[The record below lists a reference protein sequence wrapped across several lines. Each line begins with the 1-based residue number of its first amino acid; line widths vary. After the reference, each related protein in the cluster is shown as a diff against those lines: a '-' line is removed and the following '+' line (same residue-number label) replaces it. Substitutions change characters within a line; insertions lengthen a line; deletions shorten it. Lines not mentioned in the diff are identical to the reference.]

1 MNTNEDSLHTLNEI
15 RNLMERSSK
24 FLSLSGLSGV
34 FIGVFALIGAGVG
47 YVKFKTDWLVAVAS
61 PAAPYGDNSQQDV
74 ARFLIADG
82 ICVLI
87 LSLAA
92 GVILTVRKGRKR
104 GLTVWNGS
112 SKRLLIGMLVPLL
125 TGGIFCLAMLLY
137 HRMLWIVFP
146 ATLIFYGIA
155 LVNASKFTYPEL
167 FYMGICEIALGSLTL
182 FMTNYSLLFWAL
194 GFGVLHII
202 YGLTMYNRYEREKLS
217 SNKTVAK
224 GLICVALLL
233 FSFVSNGQS
242 VSDSAVVMA
251 KKWYD
256 KETIYLQSGNSF
268 VKNNVLY
275 RGQRALKQEF
285 IISQGGLQLY
295 KSSRRTRNIAYVL
308 SLAGVIGSVNSLVSG
323 NRNNVKTFFWISLG
337 TGFVSTL
344 LTTRANN
351 QRDQAVWLRNRDAML
366 FMELN
371 R

>member
-1 MNTNEDSLHTLNEI
+1 MNSNEDSLHTLNEI
-15 RNLMERSSK
+15 RSLMERSSK

-34 FIGVFALIGAGVG
+34 FIGIFALMGAGAA
-47 YVKFKTDWLVAVAS
+47 YVKFKTDWLAEIAT
-61 PAAPYGDNSQQDV
+61 PTAPYAGGHQEDV

-82 ICVLI
+82 FCVL
-87 LSLAA
+87 LFSLAA
-92 GVILTVRKGRKR
+92 GIILTVRKGKKR

-112 SKRLLIGMLVPLL
+112 SKRLLVGMAVPLL

-137 HRMLWIVFP
+137 HHMIWIVFP

-182 FMTNYSLLFWAL
+182 FLTNYSLLFWSL
-194 GFGVLHII
+194 GFGVLHIV
-202 YGLTMYNRYEREKLS
+202 YGLAMYNRYEREKNI

-233 FSFVSNGQS
+233 FSFASNGQT
-242 VSDSAVVMA
+242 VSDSAVVLA

-256 KETIYLQSGNSF
+256 KETIYLQSGNSY
-268 VKNNVLY
+268 VKGNMLF
-275 RGQRALKQEF
+275 RGQKALKNEF
-285 IISQGGLQLY
+285 VISQGGFELY
-295 KSSRRTRNIAYVL
+295 KKSRRTRGVAFVL
-308 SLAGVIGSVNSLVSG
+308 SMAGVIGSVNSLVSG
-323 NRNNVKTFFWISLG
+323 NRNSVRTFFWVSLG

-351 QRDQAVWLRNRDAML
+351 LRDQAVWLRNRDAML
-366 FMELN
+366 LMELD